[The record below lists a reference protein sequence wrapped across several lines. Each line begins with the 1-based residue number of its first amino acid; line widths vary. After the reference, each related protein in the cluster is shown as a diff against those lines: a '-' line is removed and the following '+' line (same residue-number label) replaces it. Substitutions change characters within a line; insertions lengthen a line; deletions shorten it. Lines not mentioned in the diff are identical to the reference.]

1 MSQISYQSFSS
12 PRARRGRDRQS
23 ASNLVLKDQNL
34 LSRILSFLDIRTLI
48 CSGQRISKLWR
59 EVIATTPSLQEALF
73 FTSPPSNSPRLLN
86 PLLAELWPLWF
97 RSPSSFNKRRP
108 RPKASDFRSLKWL
121 QSPSAF
127 RSRNASWRKMLVI
140 SGGTQITALKVTLF
154 TQSWLGSEES
164 HGVFS
169 CPDGLRMGALWDLTK
184 DWCMFDDQ
192 ATFMLNWDEDLFS
205 DGRGKVQFN
214 PKPVENGGWK
224 SKIRKIFPG
233 KESKKGFANM
243 SLKSTSSSNGRSDYA
258 FSDDGTLDGSEE
270 RFVELI
276 LSYSVDTQDPEFI
289 GPPVLG
295 QEFQSEGYEKVSISY
310 GKSIPI

>member
-23 ASNLVLKDQNL
+23 ASNLVLKDPKL
-34 LSRILSFLDIRTLI
+34 LSRILSFLDIRALI
-48 CSGQRISKLWR
+48 CSGQRISKTWR
-59 EVIATTPSLQEALF
+59 QVISTTPSLQEALF
-73 FTSPPSNSPRLLN
+73 FESPPSNAPRLLN

-127 RSRNASWRKMLVI
+127 RRRNASWRKMLVI

-154 TQSWLGSEES
+154 TQSWLGLEES

-205 DGRGKVQFN
+205 GGRGKVQFN

-233 KESKKGFANM
+233 KESKKGFADM

-258 FSDDGTLDGSEE
+258 FSDDVTLDGSEE
-270 RFVELI
+270 QFVELI

-289 GPPVLG
+289 GTPVLG

-310 GKSIPI
+310 GKSFPI